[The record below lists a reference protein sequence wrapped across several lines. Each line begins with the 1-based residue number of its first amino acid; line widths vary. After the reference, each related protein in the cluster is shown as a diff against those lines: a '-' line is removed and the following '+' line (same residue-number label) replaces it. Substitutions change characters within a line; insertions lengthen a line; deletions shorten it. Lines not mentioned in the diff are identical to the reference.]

1 MLFAVGV
8 LDLQADLEPAEVE
21 ARRLEFVGS
30 VGIGAQRVDAEP
42 VGFQFVVGN
51 ESVGRLRADEYEI
64 IEAENGM
71 RRQAA
76 SGVTRMFSTGLPSG
90 STTRPFTVNSAVG
103 VPYMTGGR
111 SSVLPQEANPKSP
124 SK

>member
-51 ESVGRLRADEYEI
+51 ESVGRLRAPPGCKRRYADVLHRIAVGIDHAALHREFGGRR
-64 IEAENGM
+64 AVHD
-71 RRQAA
+71 RRQIF
-76 SGVTRMFSTGLPSG
+76 G
-90 STTRPFTVNSAVG
+90 FTA
-103 VPYMTGGR
+103 GGE
-111 SSVLPQEANPKSP
+111 SQKSQ
-124 SK
+124 